1 MPLSSRC
8 AWTLILIGNAGLLWR
23 LARGADFG
31 LAASFGLP
39 AVVTAAAVFC
49 LTRVSRHED
58 PPAGGAMRTG
68 STAPL
73 PRRPESSVLEGNNR
87 A

>member
-1 MPLSSRC
+1 MHLSSRC
-8 AWTLILIGNAGLLWR
+8 TWTLVLIGNAGLLWR

-49 LTRVSRHED
+49 LTRVSWHEN
-58 PPAGGAMRTG
+58 PPAGGSIGTAR
-68 STAPL
+68 TAP
-73 PRRPESSVLEGNNR
+73 SVLE
-87 A
+87 